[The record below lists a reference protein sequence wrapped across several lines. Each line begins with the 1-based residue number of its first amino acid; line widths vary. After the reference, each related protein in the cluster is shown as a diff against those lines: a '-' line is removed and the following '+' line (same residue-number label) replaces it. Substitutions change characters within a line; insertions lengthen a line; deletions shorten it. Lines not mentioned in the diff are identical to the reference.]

1 MQQQQQE
8 NNSSSTS
15 LCIRIS
21 DLSHSVRKSVKA
33 LELDSDGDGQ
43 LDTDDIL
50 YAMQQLTTQTKTHA
64 KLKQIIVGLCTFL
77 MFLSMCIVASS
88 MTAVRLVQETE
99 IDPVSGIMYVK
110 QGRRGGT
117 TAHHR
122 SRTIMKTEAVEFY
135 SNTTIL
141 AQMTNEELD
150 TLKAILPG
158 NGDVKFQVKG
168 YARNN
173 KNDEVQV
180 LVEGGTLTYD
190 SEGIRDATGTA
201 KVLLTFAYGDVLDY
215 SKHYRYS
222 CNDRY
227 VSGGSQQ
234 PHL

>member
-1 MQQQQQE
+1 MMMQQQQQQE
-8 NNSSSTS
+8 NI
-15 LCIRIS
+15 CIRIS

-77 MFLSMCIVASS
+77 MFLSMSIVASS

-117 TAHHR
+117 AHHR
-122 SRTIMKTEAVEFY
+122 SRTIMKTEAVKIY
-135 SNTTIL
+135 SNTTSV

-190 SEGIRDATGTA
+190 SAGIRDATGTA
-201 KVLLTFAYGDVLDY
+201 KVLLTFAYGDVFDY

-227 VSGGSQQ
+227 VSGGGSQQ